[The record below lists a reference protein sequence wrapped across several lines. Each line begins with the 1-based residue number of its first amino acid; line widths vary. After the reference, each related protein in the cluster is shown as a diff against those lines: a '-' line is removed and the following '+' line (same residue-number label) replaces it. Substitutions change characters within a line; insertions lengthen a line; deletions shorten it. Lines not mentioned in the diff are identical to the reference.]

1 MLNKEEIEKLI
12 KEKNIIEGY
21 IDLNTQL
28 TPNGF
33 DLTAA
38 NIFSFNDKGRIDF
51 SNKERSFPECEEINP
66 VKLSKEE
73 KFGWWDL
80 KKGIYKVKTN
90 ETLNLPRDLI
100 AFAFTR
106 TSLLRMGAFTQHGV
120 WGAGFCG
127 KSEFVLVVDNFNGVS
142 IKQNARVAQ
151 LVFER
156 ITETKTGYQGIH
168 QNKK

>member
-1 MLNKEEIEKLI
+1 MLNKEEIEKLVE
-12 KEKNIIEGY
+12 EKGIIEGY

-38 NIFSFNDKGRIDF
+38 QIFGFNDKGQLDF
-51 SNKERSFPECEEINP
+51 SNKERILPDCGEINP
-66 VKLSKEE
+66 VKAGNEE

-90 ETLNLPRDLI
+90 ETVNLPNDLI
-100 AFAFTR
+100 AMAFTR
-106 TSLLRMGAFTQHGV
+106 TSLLRMGVFTQHGV
-120 WGAGFCG
+120 WDAGFRG
-127 KSEFVLVVDNFNGVS
+127 RSEFVLVVENPNGAR

-151 LVFER
+151 LVFFG
-156 ITETKTGYQGIH
+156 INETKDGYNGVYQH
-168 QNKK
+168 KK